1 MGYRSSGYLIFPEH
15 FLPFYEA
22 SCPGTSLEEYEDVST
37 MDGYVCLHFTGW
49 KWYGSYSDIQEIEGF
64 MSQLD
69 EWMWEQESMEDR
81 LDHHQ
86 IDEAP
91 EWCIYTKEVSG
102 DGTINMFKP
111 IDYVKEDWLFGFNLQ
126 GEEAEDYNTQGEA
139 SECGLFQTRGVDNPW
154 GYEYGGWAYSIGFKG
169 DVSEEGAK
177 KWASQFE
184 KKVMDNTSVTSYDTE
199 IIKWWNDKFVFRIS
213 GSEMSDCIE
222 PIDDSNLAKGWKE
235 SDGTH
240 IDESDELD
248 YDMLDPDQV
257 AGDYAFAIWNT
268 EEVTSSNGD
277 YYDME
282 IYEYASANWEG
293 FFPTSLEP
301 DFRGAYK

>member
-22 SCPGTSLEEYEDVST
+22 SCPETPLDEYEDVST
-37 MDGYVCLHFTGW
+37 MGGYVCLHFTSW
-49 KWYGSYSDIQEIEGF
+49 KWYGSYSSIQEIEGF

-69 EWMWEQESMEDR
+69 EWMWSQESMEDR
-81 LDHHQ
+81 LDHNQ

-91 EWCIYTKEVSG
+91 EWCIYSKEVSG

-126 GEEAEDYNTQGEA
+126 GEEADDYNQQGEA

-154 GYEYGGWAYSIGFKG
+154 GYENGGWAYQIGFKAG
-169 DVSEEGAK
+169 VTEEDAE
-177 KWASQFE
+177 KWMEDWEQ
-184 KKVMDNTSVTSYDTE
+184 KVMLNTSVTYYDTE
-199 IIKWWNDKFVFRIS
+199 ITKMWNDRLVFRIS
-213 GSEMSDCIE
+213 CSEMSDCIE
-222 PIDDSNLAKGWKE
+222 PVDDNNLAKGWRT
-235 SDGTH
+235 SVGTTIIH
-240 IDESDELD
+240 SDEMD
-248 YDMLDPDQV
+248 YGMLDPNQV
-257 AGDYAFAIWNT
+257 AGDYAFAIWNAD
-268 EEVTSSNGD
+268 EVTSYNGD

-282 IYEYASANWEG
+282 IYEYASADWEG
-293 FFPTSLEP
+293 SFPTSLEP

>member
-1 MGYRSSGYLIFPEH
+1 
-15 FLPFYEA
+15 
-22 SCPGTSLEEYEDVST
+22 
-37 MDGYVCLHFTGW
+37 
-49 KWYGSYSDIQEIEGF
+49 
-64 MSQLD
+64 
-69 EWMWEQESMEDR
+69 
-81 LDHHQ
+81 
-86 IDEAP
+86 
-91 EWCIYTKEVSG
+91 
-102 DGTINMFKP
+102 
-111 IDYVKEDWLFGFNLQ
+111 
-126 GEEAEDYNTQGEA
+126 
-139 SECGLFQTRGVDNPW
+139 
-154 GYEYGGWAYSIGFKG
+154 
-169 DVSEEGAK
+169 
-177 KWASQFE
+177 
-184 KKVMDNTSVTSYDTE
+184 MDNTSVTSYDTE
-199 IIKWWNDKFVFRIS
+199 IVKWWNDKLIFRIS

-282 IYEYASANWEG
+282 IYEYASADWDG
-293 FFPTSLEP
+293 SFPTSLEP